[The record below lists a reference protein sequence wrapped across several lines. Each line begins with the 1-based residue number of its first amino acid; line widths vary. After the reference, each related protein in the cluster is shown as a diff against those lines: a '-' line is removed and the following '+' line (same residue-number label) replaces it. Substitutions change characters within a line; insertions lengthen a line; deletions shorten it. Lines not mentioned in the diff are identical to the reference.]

1 MNLQL
6 DEMEQA
12 VRDTA
17 REFAEKKVKPIARQL
32 DETGRFHEELVKE
45 MAELGLMGIYVPE
58 DLGGAGLTATAYNYS
73 VLEISKACASTGV
86 ILSSH
91 MSLCVSPLLK
101 SGTPEQREKY
111 IRPLA
116 EGKKLG
122 AYALTEPGA
131 GSDAGSLAA
140 FYIDKGDHYELT
152 GTKLFVTNGAYA
164 DVIVVYARKEGSTG
178 PKGISAFVIESG
190 FEGFKVGKTE
200 HKLGINASSTTELI
214 FTGCKVPKENML
226 GGEGRGFKVA
236 LETLDGGRIGIASQA
251 IGIGRA
257 ALESAVRYVK
267 TREQFG
273 APLSKL
279 QAIQWQIADAAM
291 ELEAAELLMVRAAR
305 TMDAG
310 EKRYTK
316 EAAMA
321 KLYGSEAGFRAC
333 DMALQLHGGYG
344 FIKEYDV
351 ERHYRDIR
359 ICRLYEG
366 TSEIQRLVIAN
377 SVMREIGG

>member
-17 REFAEKKVKPIARQL
+17 REFAEKKVKPIAKEL
-32 DETGRFHEELVKE
+32 DETGRFPEELVKE

-58 DLGGAGLTATAYNYS
+58 EFNGAGLTATAYNYA

-86 ILSSH
+86 ILSGH
-91 MSLCVSPLLK
+91 MSLCVSPILK
-101 SGTPEQREKY
+101 HGTPEQKEKY
-111 IRPLA
+111 LKPLA
-116 EGKKLG
+116 EGSQLG

-131 GSDAGSLAA
+131 GSDAGSLST
-140 FYIDKGDHYELT
+140 FYADKGDHYAIT

-164 DVIVVYARKEGSTG
+164 DVFVVYARQEGSSG
-178 PKGISAFVIESG
+178 PKGITAFIIEKG
-190 FEGFKVGKTE
+190 FEGFKIGKTE

-214 FTGCKVPKENML
+214 FNGCKVPKENML
-226 GGEGRGFKVA
+226 GGEGRGFKVG
-236 LETLDGGRIGIASQA
+236 LETLDGGRIGIASQS
-251 IGIGRA
+251 IGIGRG

-273 APLSKL
+273 APIARL
-279 QAIQWQIADAAM
+279 QAIQWMIADAAT
-291 ELEAAELLMVRAAR
+291 ELDAAELLMIRAAR

-310 EKRYTK
+310 DKRYTK

-333 DMALQLHGGYG
+333 DAALQMHGGYG

-377 SVMREIGG
+377 SVMKEID